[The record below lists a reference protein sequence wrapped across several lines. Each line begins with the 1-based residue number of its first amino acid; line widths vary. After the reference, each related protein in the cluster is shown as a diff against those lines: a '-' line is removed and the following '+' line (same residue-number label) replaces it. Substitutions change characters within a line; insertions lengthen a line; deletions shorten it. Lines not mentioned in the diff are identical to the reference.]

1 MIGYMKK
8 KNIFLLFML
17 TLSISILYGCN
28 TDSSKTAEANE
39 PAESAP
45 YVQEVTILSD
55 ADITIPSALVGDEIS
70 ELAVEEPSTIN
81 DESLNNTTTL
91 SLTGEERTSIVN
103 NISSEITTNITTILE
118 DDDRYPN
125 VTAITPNSDF
135 TEFTISLKDGTMNTY
150 ESMLVM
156 SFYMVGDKYQLY
168 FGVPAS
174 EVKTVVKYINDATSE
189 VISESDSTSMNTFTE

>member
-1 MIGYMKK
+1 MKK

-17 TLSISILYGCN
+17 TLSISTLYGCS
-28 TDSSKTAEANE
+28 TDSSTAADSLE

-45 YVQEVTILSD
+45 FVQEVIILSD

-70 ELAVEEPSTIN
+70 ELEIKEPTTTTE
-81 DESLNNTTTL
+81 ESLDNTTTL

-103 NISSEITTNITTILE
+103 DISSEITTNITTILE
-118 DDDRYPN
+118 DDDHYPN
-125 VTAITPNSDF
+125 IVSITPNSDF
-135 TEFTISLKDGTMNTY
+135 TEFTISLKDGVMNTY

-156 SFYMVGDKYQLY
+156 SFYMIGDKYQLY

-174 EVKTVVKYINDATSE
+174 EVKTVIKYINDGTGE
-189 VISESDSTSMNTFTE
+189 IISESDSTSMNTFSE

>member
-8 KNIFLLFML
+8 KQIFLLFML
-17 TLSISILYGCN
+17 TLSINTLYGCN
-28 TDSSKTAEANE
+28 TDSSKTAEVNE

-45 YVQEVTILSD
+45 YVQEVIILSD

-70 ELAVEEPSTIN
+70 GLAAEKSSTVSE
-81 DESLNNTTTL
+81 ESLNNTTTL

-103 NISSEITTNITTILE
+103 DISSEIATNITAILE
-118 DDDRYPN
+118 DNDHYPN
-125 VTAITPNSDF
+125 ITDITANRDF

-156 SFYMVGDKYQLY
+156 SFYMTGDKYQLY

-174 EVKTVVKYINDATSE
+174 EVKTVVKYVNAATGE
-189 VISESDSTSMNTFTE
+189 VINESDSTSMNTFTE

>member
-1 MIGYMKK
+1 MMGCMKRK
-8 KNIFLLFML
+8 KIILLFML
-17 TLSISILYGCN
+17 TLSINTLYGCN
-28 TDSSKTAEANE
+28 TDSSKTAEVNE

-45 YVQEVTILSD
+45 YVQEVIILSD

-70 ELAVEEPSTIN
+70 GLAAGQSSAVSE
-81 DESLNNTTTL
+81 ESLSNTTTL

-103 NISSEITTNITTILE
+103 DISSEIATNIAAILE
-118 DDDRYPN
+118 DKDHYPDITDI
-125 VTAITPNSDF
+125 TANKDF

-156 SFYMVGDKYQLY
+156 SFYIVGDKYQLY

-174 EVKTVVKYINDATSE
+174 EVKTVVKYINAGTSE

>member
-1 MIGYMKK
+1 MMSYMKK

-17 TLSISILYGCN
+17 TLSISTLCGCIN
-28 TDSSKTAEANE
+28 DSSKTAEANE

-45 YVQEVTILSD
+45 YVQEVIILSD

-70 ELAVEEPSTIN
+70 KLAVEEPSTT
-81 DESLNNTTTL
+81 DEESLDNKTTL

-103 NISSEITTNITTILE
+103 DISSEITANITTILE
-118 DDDRYPN
+118 DDDHYPN
-125 VTAITPNSDF
+125 VSGITPNSDF
-135 TEFTISLKDGTMNTY
+135 TEFTISLRDGTMNTY

-168 FGVPAS
+168 FGVPSS
-174 EVKTVVKYINDATSE
+174 EVKTVVKYINDATGD